1 MGACWKI
8 DHIYQQITTIA
19 DMSDDYRLDEI
30 ERRIQT
36 LERSTNDSYGHSGEN
51 LAGRI
56 EKLESELQDIK
67 YKLSTLGNN
76 PY

>member
-1 MGACWKI
+1 M
-8 DHIYQQITTIA
+8 TTRA

-30 ERRIQT
+30 ERRIQA
-36 LERSTNDSYGHSGEN
+36 LENITHDPFGGDDLTRK
-51 LAGRI
+51 I

>member
-1 MGACWKI
+1 
-8 DHIYQQITTIA
+8 
-19 DMSDDYRLDEI
+19 MSDDYRLDEI

-36 LERSTNDSYGHSGEN
+36 LENSTNDPYGDSGN
-51 LAGRI
+51 LVSRI